1 MIPWYVGLILFFAGD
16 LVGIL
21 AMAIC
26 VGSYDE
32 AGERRRNKKNRQ
44 CGNTDGSVERSSRE

>member
-1 MIPWYVGLILFFAGD
+1 MIAWWVGLILFFAGD

-44 CGNTDGSVERSSRE
+44 RCNTGGSVERSSRE